1 MSFFFRNVIK
11 SRRKK
16 KKGRVNVTVSDIV
29 SKSDTNKQ
37 PSIRHRDND
46 VIKRSSLPQEF
57 IQQVSQ
63 TADEE
68 DFPNRNSSDETA
80 YRYESPS
87 TWRKG
92 QQQHLSSSSSSSS
105 SMKQEDKATKSHS
118 RSKDSH
124 GKRPFSFKSLW
135 RKSSQYE
142 RKEKEPHFLNT
153 PDTVSSGT
161 TCTVTSCM
169 RKSEPPSSS
178 SADVKVGIQDTP
190 SEMYGPT
197 DEPNTPIKL
206 NFEEVHQ
213 TTKITPGRA
222 NIGTTSTIGNS
233 GNVVKGG
240 NQLQLRSINAQEQ
253 STIPLFLVT
262 NKDSSELRKGTRNI
276 QPIPSVTKKSATT
289 RRTNNVRNNNNYTKT
304 VVMNGDIVLR
314 PSYNS
319 NMTSDTATI
328 TSVASSSNKSR
339 ALRRES
345 ERNARAASS
354 LDEKGNEL
362 FEKGYFD
369 KAMACYTKALK
380 LKRRTFTH
388 LLEEADDIEEQ
399 LMPRG
404 GGENS
409 GSSNNKNKNN
419 NSTDPKILVSMAT
432 SINNIG
438 YLRQRSGDATPEE
451 TMAAYKKSLRIKR
464 RILGNDSLS
473 VGKTLNNIGSVHYLK
488 RDFDRALPA
497 YEEAFEIMKA
507 NLGSDHPDVATVMS
521 NIGDVYLAKGDHETS
536 LQYYRLALTI
546 RWEKFGEGSPRVVRL
561 LEKISNL
568 EIGDRMTSKAR
579 RNKTQHGW
587 DDDET
592 LTSEAMESGF
602 HPITNELKLLQEQ
615 VTKDIEQ
622 VNQMERRATV
632 EMLKDKIIIIR
643 GMRDT
648 WNGTE
653 LIDND
658 SASVMTA
665 MSRRSR
671 GCS

>member
-16 KKGRVNVTVSDIV
+16 KKGRVNESDIVV

-37 PSIRHRDND
+37 PSFRHNND
-46 VIKRSSLPQEF
+46 VTNINLPQEF
-57 IQQVSQ
+57 IQQMSQ
-63 TADEE
+63 TDEE
-68 DFPNRNSSDETA
+68 DFPNCNSSDETA
-80 YRYESPS
+80 YESPS
-87 TWRKG
+87 AWRKG
-92 QQQHLSSSSSSSS
+92 
-105 SMKQEDKATKSHS
+105 
-118 RSKDSH
+118 R
-124 GKRPFSFKSLW
+124 KRHFSFKSLW

-142 RKEKEPHFLNT
+142 RKEKEPHLNT
-153 PDTVSSGT
+153 PDTVNSGT
-161 TCTVTSCM
+161 TVTSCM
-169 RKSEPPSSS
+169 RKSVPPSSS
-178 SADVKVGIQDTP
+178 SDAKEEGIQYSF
-190 SEMYGPT
+190 SEMYEPT
-197 DEPNTPIKL
+197 EPNTPIKL

-213 TTKITPGRA
+213 TKITPGA
-222 NIGTTSTIGNS
+222 NIGTTIGS
-233 GNVVKGG
+233 DNVVDKGG
-240 NQLQLRSINAQEQ
+240 NQQQLRSNNAQEQ

-262 NKDSSELRKGTRNI
+262 NNKDSSELRKGTRKN
-276 QPIPSVTKKSATT
+276 QPIPSVIKKSAT
-289 RRTNNVRNNNNYTKT
+289 RRTNNVRNNNTKT
-304 VVMNGDIVLR
+304 VIMNGDIVVGS
-314 PSYNS
+314 SYNS

-404 GGENS
+404 GENS
-409 GSSNNKNKNN
+409 SSNNNK
-419 NSTDPKILVSMAT
+419 NSTDPQILVSMAT

-546 RWEKFGEGSPRVVRL
+546 RWEKFGERSPRVVRL

-622 VNQMERRATV
+622 VSQMERRATV

-665 MSRRSR
+665 MSLRSR